1 MKIIIINGPNLNL
14 TGTREP
20 EIYGRSTFPEI
31 IADLRDDF
39 PKVDLEYFQSNIEGV
54 LIDKLHEVGFT
65 YEGIIL
71 NPGGYSHT
79 SIALADAIKA
89 INTPVIEVHLSN
101 IVARE
106 TYRHHSYTAANCV
119 GIISGLGIKGYKAAI
134 EYFISE

>member
-20 EIYGRSTFPEI
+20 EIYGTSTFSQI
-31 IADLRDDF
+31 VAQLQSAF
-39 PKVDLEYFQSNIEGV
+39 PNITLEYFQSNSEGV
-54 LIDKLHEVGFT
+54 LIDKLHEVGFN
-65 YEGIIL
+65 YDGIIL

-101 IVARE
+101 IASRE
-106 TYRHHSYTAANCV
+106 TFRHHTYTGANCV
-119 GIISGLGIKGYKAAI
+119 GIISGLGIKGYKSAI
-134 EYFISE
+134 DFFISE

>member
-39 PKVDLEYFQSNIEGV
+39 PKVDLEYFQSNIEGM

-65 YEGIIL
+65 YEGIIV